1 MFVQHSIASTL
12 EPSRIQEELNSVL
25 ASPGFRNSPQ
35 VSAFLSFVVGKA
47 LEGKS
52 SCLKAYTIATEAL
65 GRSASF
71 DPLID
76 STVRVLAGRVRAA
89 LEVYYFKSG
98 FGSDIIIEL
107 LPGSYVPQFRAS
119 PRQGGAPATQA
130 VPPHNTVV
138 RPVQF
143 HRDSDEPMSAKQS
156 STRRL
161 LILEDEEDI
170 RSILHRVGKAAGYSV
185 VDTACA
191 NDFWVAFRTLR
202 PTHVILDLIL
212 PGADGLE
219 IMRELGRLSAKC
231 RITLISGV
239 DPRLLR
245 SSERLGRE
253 FGLDMTRVISK
264 PFDIAVVNEVIAAPI
279 NPATDINVDEL
290 AHGIEQKQ
298 MVLHFLPKVG
308 LRSGSDHRISG
319 VEALV
324 RWNHPQKGLLSPG
337 MFIPLAE
344 ESGLIVPLTEQ
355 VFDLAISQMTE
366 LGIEWPGCTMALNV
380 SAAALDDPSLADLLA
395 AKLDVAGIEHG
406 RFIIEITETTA
417 TCQHRT
423 MVDSIT
429 RLRLKGFSL
438 SIDDFG
444 TGYSSLVCLLQLP
457 FSELKIDRYFIG
469 ECLKNDEARLIVES
483 VIRLCKSLGLRSC
496 AEGVES
502 EECLQL
508 LRSLGCDFAQGFL
521 FSKPVPADRIAAV
534 LSELD
539 KKEWQAA

>member
-1 MFVQHSIASTL
+1 MFVQCNSASTF
-12 EPSRIQEELNSVL
+12 ESSRIQEELNSIL
-25 ASPGFRNSPQ
+25 ASPGFRSSPQ
-35 VSAFLSFVVGKA
+35 ISAFLSFVVGKVLA
-47 LEGKS
+47 GKS

-65 GRSASF
+65 GRPASF

-89 LEVYYFKSG
+89 LEVHYFKTG

-119 PRQGGAPATQA
+119 PPHSAAPS
-130 VPPHNTVV
+130 HNSVV

-143 HRDSDEPMSAKQS
+143 RRDSDEPVPAKQG

-170 RSILHRVGKAAGYSV
+170 RSILHRVGTAAGYSV

-191 NDFWVAFRTLR
+191 NDFWVAYRALK

-219 IMRELGRLSAKC
+219 IMRELGRLSAEC
-231 RITLISGV
+231 RVTLISGV

-245 SSERLGRE
+245 TSERLGRE
-253 FGLDMTRVISK
+253 FGLDMTQAIGK
-264 PFDIAVVNEVIAAPI
+264 PFDIEVVNKAITQPI
-279 NPATDINVDEL
+279 NPMTEVDVEEL
-290 AHGIEQKQ
+290 AHGIEQMQ
-298 MVLHFLPKVG
+298 MVLHFLPKVD
-308 LRSGSDHRISG
+308 LRSDSDCRISG

-324 RWNHPQKGLLSPG
+324 RWNHPRKGLLSPDT
-337 MFIPLAE
+337 FIPLAE
-344 ESGLIVPLTEQ
+344 ESGLIVPLTER
-355 VFDLAISQMTE
+355 VFDLAIRQLTE
-366 LGIEWPGCTMALNV
+366 LDVKWPGCTMALNV
-380 SAAALDDPSLADLLA
+380 SAAILDDPLLPDLFA
-395 AKLDVAGIEHG
+395 AKLDLAGIEHS
-406 RFIIEITETTA
+406 RFIIEITETTV
-417 TCQHRT
+417 TCQQRS
-423 MVDSIT
+423 MIDSIT

-444 TGYSSLVCLLQLP
+444 TGYSSLVRLLQLP

-469 ECLKNDEARLIVES
+469 ECLKNDEARLIVET
-483 VIRLCKSLGLRSC
+483 VIKLCKSLGLHSC

-508 LRSLGCDFAQGFL
+508 LRSFGCDYAQGFL
-521 FSKPVPADRIAAV
+521 LSKPVPADRITAV